1 MIGPDE
7 SALET
12 LNIGIGDAENRG
24 DAAWLAAIL
33 APRMT
38 FQRADP
44 ARTIDDRETFLS
56 KVSAGGKRAT
66 EVLKPIQLF
75 GDRAVVRCIVTI
87 EGKRFDNLRLFVK
100 RDGRWLLLGWANQA
114 I

>member
-1 MIGPDE
+1 MTNPE
-7 SALET
+7 EAALEA

-24 DAAWLAAIL
+24 DATWLAAIL
-33 APRMT
+33 MPRMT

-44 ARTIDDRETFLS
+44 ARTIDDREAFLS
-56 KVSAGGKRAT
+56 KVRAGGTRIT
-66 EVLKPIQLF
+66 DVLKPIQIF
-75 GDRAVVRCIVTI
+75 GDRAIVRCIVTI

-100 RDGRWLLLGWANQA
+100 RDGRWLLLAWANQA